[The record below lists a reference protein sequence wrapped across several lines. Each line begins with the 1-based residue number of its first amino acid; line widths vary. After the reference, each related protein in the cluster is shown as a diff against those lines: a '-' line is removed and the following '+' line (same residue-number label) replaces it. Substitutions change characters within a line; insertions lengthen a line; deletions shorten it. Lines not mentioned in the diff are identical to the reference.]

1 MRSTK
6 PMLAAKISYITM
18 SALCIIFGIA
28 NFFKNDI
35 FDSNFG
41 TILPIFILVFGAVRI
56 FGYFSKDLFRLAFQ
70 HDMASGILM
79 VFVALFLF
87 LKPEESSTYLYAI
100 LGFLA
105 VADGL
110 IKIQISLD
118 SKKFGINLW
127 WLIFIV
133 AIICCLIGLALI
145 FNLSDLQKLM
155 KIFLGIL
162 LVTDGVLNLLVAIFT
177 VKIIKHQKPDD
188 IENPIMK

>member
-41 TILPIFILVFGAVRI
+41 TILAIFILVFGAVRI

-118 SKKFGINLW
+118 SKKFGISLW

-133 AIICCLIGLALI
+133 AIICCLVGLALI
-145 FNLSDLQKLM
+145 FNLFDLLQLM
-155 KIFLGIL
+155 KIFIGIL
-162 LVTDGVLNLLVAIFT
+162 LVTDGVLNLLVAVFT

-188 IENPIMK
+188 IDNPIMK